1 MEKYLLY
8 TFVIALLWFTSK
20 VTFELIK
27 LFSLWLQFKLQ
38 NIKDKEY
45 NLWD

>member
-8 TFVIALLWFTSK
+8 TFVIALSCFVFK
-20 VTFELIK
+20 VTIELIK

-38 NIKDKEY
+38 NIKNKEY
-45 NLWD
+45 TLWD

>member
-27 LFSLWLQFKLQ
+27 LFSLWLKCKLQ
-38 NIKDKEY
+38 DIKDKEY
-45 NLWD
+45 TLWD